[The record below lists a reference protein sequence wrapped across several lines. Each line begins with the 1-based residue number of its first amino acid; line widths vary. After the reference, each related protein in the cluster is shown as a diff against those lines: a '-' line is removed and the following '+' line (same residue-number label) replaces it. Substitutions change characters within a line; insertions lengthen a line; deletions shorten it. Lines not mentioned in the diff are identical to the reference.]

1 MLNICLCE
9 TLLVSTDTGYV
20 SHSAVASLSF
30 VLVGITSSA
39 VGIKIYTITAGINKY
54 KSILKKKMKKHDKIE
69 LLGKDMLNTVEVL
82 ISKALNDSHISHE
95 KFVSVNNVLREFN
108 EIKHSV

>member
-1 MLNICLCE
+1 
-9 TLLVSTDTGYV
+9 
-20 SHSAVASLSF
+20 
-30 VLVGITSSA
+30 
-39 VGIKIYTITAGINKY
+39 
-54 KSILKKKMKKHDKIE
+54 MKKHDKIE